1 MGDSRFEKSPYSK
14 NKVHKSTQCKTV
26 HVFPFFKD
34 AFLMIIGIY
43 GLFMYVLSLFVSVLF
58 FQPTGEHLAIL
69 FVSIDKAGVAGMSE
83 QMPLAVRYVLVER
96 GCHNGCADV
105 ARATTDKDGQGDLAK
120 LVGVLE
126 ILQTAK
132 WLILIRAP
140 AIEIG
145 FCA

>member
-1 MGDSRFEKSPYSK
+1 
-14 NKVHKSTQCKTV
+14 
-26 HVFPFFKD
+26 
-34 AFLMIIGIY
+34 
-43 GLFMYVLSLFVSVLF
+43 MYVLSSFVSVLF

-83 QMPLAVRYVLVER
+83 QMPLAVGYVLVER

-105 ARATTDKDGQGDLAK
+105 ARATTDKDGQSNLAK

-132 WLILIRAP
+132 WLILI
-140 AIEIG
+140 E
-145 FCA
+145 CSSTLMTYCSK